1 MNVLFRIVF
10 VAVLATLAFA
20 VTFAQDRVQILAGG
34 VISEIKNPLEVIQNS
49 RTLSIDGKINIINRS
64 GFTFGP
70 AFNFQRAYDVE
81 VFPDSMIYPN
91 GIYRDV
97 DTYFGGVEL
106 AKKAGPFKFGGGFFL
121 GTRKLHMDMP
131 RELVRKYR
139 GFVEI
144 ASGHFVVRPFFAEAE
159 AAGGFN
165 INRIQ
170 RYGAAAGV
178 RF

>member
-1 MNVLFRIVF
+1 MFYVF
-10 VAVLATLAFA
+10 IFLALIATVGVA
-20 VTFAQDRVQILAGG
+20 QEKDRVQVLVGFAN
-34 VISEIKNPLEVIQNS
+34 SEIKNPIEAIQNS
-49 RTLSIDGKINIINRS
+49 RTLTVDGKINVVNKS

-70 AFNFQRAYDVE
+70 AFSYMRQYDVE
-81 VFPDSMIYPN
+81 VFMDSEIYPN

-106 AKKAGPFKFGGGFFL
+106 AKKAGPLKFGGGFFL
-121 GTRKLHMDMP
+121 GTRKAHMDID

-144 ASGHFVVRPFFAEAE
+144 ASGHFVIRPFFAEAE
-159 AAGGFN
+159 VTGGFNANRIHRYGAAGGF
-165 INRIQ
+165 
-170 RYGAAAGV
+170 